1 MENGKING
9 WVAVA
14 GFVVLAAGLGL
25 EGVALYAT
33 YGDPGLNGTSN
44 DRRSMEQPES
54 MTRFLFDRAG

>member
-1 MENGKING
+1 LENGKING

-33 YGDPGLNGTSN
+33 YGDPGFSGTSN

-54 MTRFLFDRAG
+54 MTRYLFDRSG

>member
-1 MENGKING
+1 MESGKING

-33 YGDPGLNGTSN
+33 YGDAGLGDTSN
-44 DRRSMEQPES
+44 DRRTIDRPES
-54 MTRFLFDRAG
+54 MTRYLFDRTG